1 MHSFFSLLYIQIN
14 FLEKWVGKLELIYK
28 NKYNWKYFGVGRS
41 KIRMFVLGGGGG
53 EGHIIIF
60 GAARGRR
67 EYNKGHDR
75 FFFSKM
81 GKNESADP

>member
-1 MHSFFSLLYIQIN
+1 
-14 FLEKWVGKLELIYK
+14 
-28 NKYNWKYFGVGRS
+28 
-41 KIRMFVLGGGGG
+41 MFVYYANFIDLYYLKKIIDRNY
-53 EGHIIIF
+53 IIIS

-75 FFFSKM
+75 INFSKM